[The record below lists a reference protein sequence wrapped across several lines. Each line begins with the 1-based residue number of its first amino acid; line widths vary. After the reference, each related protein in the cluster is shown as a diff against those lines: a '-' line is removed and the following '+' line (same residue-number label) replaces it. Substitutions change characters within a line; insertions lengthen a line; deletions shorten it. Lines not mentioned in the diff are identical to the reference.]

1 MLLRLRRLEDDVVEP
16 QHLGNIL
23 VSKLF
28 EDGDALQATL
38 LDDRLAILL
47 IEEATV
53 VHLIHQTIVG
63 VALTHL
69 ITGEGGLTLLT
80 TGEGG
85 HTHHTTVD
93 ADRTIVM
100 TGTDHILGLAL
111 LTAGL
116 LSECVIDHTL
126 PMVPDMNH
134 LMTATV
140 EGTVTGRFLEV
151 FHQGQ
156 GGQGGATR
164 EVHLLFEVSPPGQER
179 DQEGVIQE
187 FLEGVAVIPKLSIL
201 DQEAQV

>member
-1 MLLRLRRLEDDVVEP
+1 MLSRWRRLEDDVVEP

-38 LDDRLAILL
+38 LDDLLAILL

-53 VHLIHQTIVG
+53 VHLIHQTEVG

-85 HTHHTTVD
+85 HTRHTTVD
-93 ADRTIVM
+93 TGRTIVM

-111 LTAGL
+111 LIAGL
-116 LSECVIDHTL
+116 LSDCVTDTL

-134 LMTATV
+134 LMIV
-140 EGTVTGRFLEV
+140 IMEDTVTGRFLEV
-151 FHQGQ
+151 SHQNQ

-164 EVHLLFEVSPPGQER
+164 EVPLLFEVSPPGQER

-187 FLEGVAVIPKLSIL
+187 ALEGVVVIPKLSIL